1 MIDRAGNR
9 PGLVL
14 GLILLAGA
22 SLAGCGRNDDGEAPG
37 PDLFADRSEKGQ
49 EGFGDTFE
57 KASRA
62 SPESE
67 PINVGE
73 DDLPPVSTTTEP
85 VIVD

>member
-1 MIDRAGNR
+1 MICRAGNR

-22 SLAGCGRNDDGEAPG
+22 SLAGCGRNDDGEAPDT
-37 PDLFADRSEKGQ
+37 DLFANGSEKGQ

-57 KASRA
+57 QASRA
-62 SPESE
+62 SPNSE
-67 PINVGE
+67 PIDVGE
-73 DDLPPVSTTTEP
+73 NDLPPVSTTTDP